1 MSGTNFS
8 RFTLR
13 ALLFVALLLIARQ
26 SLLITAFAQS
36 ATATLSG
43 TVTDQNGAVVPGVE
57 ITIINRATGLQRQA
71 TTGEQ
76 GEFTVPLLPPSTYT
90 VRIQHTGFSPIEYP
104 SVILNVGDQKALK
117 IELKAGDVN
126 ATVQVTTDAQ
136 LINESPAVGTVVD
149 RRLVQNL
156 PLNGRTFQSLLTLT
170 PGVSLVNASSSS
182 DGGQLSVNG
191 QRGTANYFTVDGV
204 SANVGINYQNAG
216 GTIPGTSAL
225 GATNSL
231 VSVDAVEEFRVQTSS
246 YAPEFGRT
254 PGGQFQIVTRS
265 GTNGIQGSV
274 FEYLRNDVFDATD
287 WFVNRAGARKP
298 ALRLNNFGG
307 TVGGTILRNRTF
319 FFFSYEGQRIRQ
331 PLFAITSVPSDAA
344 RQAASGPSQA
354 ILKAYPISNGPALG
368 NNLAEFHAGYSNP
381 ASADST
387 SIRLDHRFSSKL
399 TAFGRYSHAPSNSIA
414 RGVSFALSSGVNN
427 DFHAHA
433 LTMGLSYQITPA
445 LFNDLRLNVNDSSVG
460 QIFFL
465 DNFGG
470 AQPIPDSLLFPAPL
484 SAEDTA
490 ITISATF
497 PQSSL
502 RVGTF
507 TLTKQRQ
514 LNIVEG
520 LLYATG
526 AHQIKVGIDYRRL
539 LPFYGGFQSPIY
551 RFNDVAGMI
560 TNTLVGASFTT
571 QRPARAEVTNFSAY
585 AQDSWKVRRR
595 LLLTYGLRWDVTTP
609 PHTLDGPNNY
619 VPLLGDPA
627 NPSSIQVGPLGGKLW
642 EPSYR
647 NFAPRLGMA
656 LTLSEKAGRELV
668 LRVGGGV
675 FFDIG
680 IGNAALAP
688 FFSSFPNEVTRQN
701 PGASF
706 PLTPAQLVISRPEI
720 PGIGSRFQMFDEHLK
735 LPRTYQW
742 NVSVQQSLGRPQTF
756 TMSYVGALG
765 RSLLRSNSYP
775 VLTSQSYGVTYTN
788 NEGTSDYH
796 ALQLE
801 FQRRLSR
808 GISGIVSYT
817 WAHSI
822 DTGSSDVAGVAPSGI
837 IDVRMDRGPSDFD
850 LRHSLNVGISYDL
863 PRMRS
868 HGWLNQIVGGWG
880 LDSIFVA
887 RSASPVNVTSIRN
900 AGFGTLF
907 LRPDVVPG
915 IPIYLYG
922 SQFAGGKVINRAA
935 FTIPTSRQ
943 GNLGRNAL
951 RGFPL
956 TQLDLSLRRRFQ
968 IRERLG
974 LQFRVDMFNIFNHP
988 NFGNPVSNLTSAQFG
1003 QSINMM
1009 NGTLGSGGAFG
1020 GLSSIFQPGG
1030 PRSIQLSLKVQ
1041 F

>member
-1 MSGTNFS
+1 MSRTNS
-8 RFTLR
+8 LLFTLR
-13 ALLFVALLLIARQ
+13 ALLFVAFLLIAQQ

-57 ITIINRATGLQRQA
+57 ITIINKATGLQRQA
-71 TTGEQ
+71 TTGDQ
-76 GEFTVPLLPPSTYT
+76 GEFTVPLLPPSAYT

-117 IELKAGDVN
+117 VELKAGDVSAN
-126 ATVQVTTDAQ
+126 VQVATDAP
-136 LINESPAVGTVVD
+136 LINESPALGTVVD

-156 PLNGRTFQSLLTLT
+156 PLNGRTFQSLLTLS
-170 PGVSLVNASSSS
+170 PGVSLVNAAASG

-191 QRGTANYFTVDGV
+191 QRGTSNYFTVDGV

-265 GTNGIQGSV
+265 GANGIQGNI
-274 FEYLRNDVFDATD
+274 FEYLRNDVLDAKD
-287 WFVNRAGARKP
+287 WFANRAGARKP

-307 TVGGTILRNRTF
+307 TVGGAILRNRTF

-331 PLFAITSVPSDAA
+331 PLFAITSVPSQAA
-344 RQAASGPSQA
+344 RQAASGAPQA
-354 ILKAYPISNGPALG
+354 ILKAYPVPNGPLLG
-368 NNLAEFHAGYSNP
+368 NNLAQFQAGYSNP

-387 SIRLDHRFSSKL
+387 SIRLDHRFNSKL

-414 RGVSFALSSGVNN
+414 RGGGFALSSGVNN
-427 DFHAHA
+427 DFHARA

-445 LFNDLRLNVNDSSVG
+445 LFNELRFNVNDSSVG

-484 SAEDTA
+484 SPKDTA
-490 ITISATF
+490 VTISATF
-497 PQSSL
+497 PQSSM

-514 LNIVEG
+514 FNLVQG
-520 LLYATG
+520 LLYAFD

-539 LPFYGGFQSPIY
+539 LPSYGGFQSPNY
-551 RFNDVAGMI
+551 RYNDVAAVI
-560 TNTLVGASFTT
+560 TNTTVGASFST

-595 LLLTYGLRWDVTTP
+595 VMLTYGLRWDMTTP

-627 NPSSIQVGPLGGKLW
+627 NPSSIKVGALGGNLW
-642 EPSYR
+642 DGSHR
-647 NFAPRLGMA
+647 NVAPRFGMA
-656 LTLSEKAGRELV
+656 LTLSEKTGRELV
-668 LRVGGGV
+668 LRTGGGV

-701 PGASF
+701 PGAIF
-706 PLTPAQLVISRPEI
+706 PLTPAQLVISRPDI
-720 PGIGSRFQMFDEHLK
+720 PGVGSRFQMFDQNLK

-742 NVSVQQSLGRPQTF
+742 NVSVQQSLGLPQAF
-756 TMSYVGALG
+756 TASYVGAVG

-775 VLTSQSYGVTYTN
+775 VLTSQSYSVTYTN

-796 ALQLE
+796 ALQLQ

-822 DTGSSDVAGVAPSGI
+822 DTGSSDVGGVAPSGI
-837 IDVRMDRGPSDFD
+837 IDVRIDRGPSDFD
-850 LRHSLNVGISYDL
+850 LRHSLNAGISYDL
-863 PRMRS
+863 PRIRS
-868 HGWLNQIVGGWG
+868 HALLDKVVGGWG

-887 RSASPVNVTSIRN
+887 RSASPVNVFSVRN
-900 AGFGTLF
+900 IGFGTLF

-915 IPIYLYG
+915 VPIYLHG
-922 SQFAGGKVINRAA
+922 PQFAGGKVINRAA
-935 FTIPTSRQ
+935 FTVPTSRQ

-968 IRERLG
+968 IQERFG
-974 LQFRVDMFNIFNHP
+974 LLFRIDMFNILNHP
-988 NFGNPVSNLTSAQFG
+988 NFGNPVNLLTSAQFG

-1030 PRSIQLSLKVQ
+1030 PRSVQLSLKVQ